1 MSKGGKQMS
10 LKNEEVKG
18 RIARSA
24 VDEIMVKTGKYWNID
39 IVDIRWY
46 KDGKHTSKGIR
57 LNKTELEHLY
67 NILGRI
73 VDGEQKRSRETD
85 N

>member
-1 MSKGGKQMS
+1 MS
-10 LKNEEVKG
+10 LKDEEVKG

-24 VDEIMVKTGKYWNID
+24 VDEIMIKTGRYWNID

-46 KDGKHTSKGIR
+46 KDGKHTSKGVR
-57 LNKTELEHLY
+57 MNMTELGHLY

-73 VDGEQKRSRETD
+73 VDGEQKRSREND
-85 N
+85 NKPE

>member
-1 MSKGGKQMS
+1 MS
-10 LKNEEVKG
+10 LKDEEVRG

-24 VDEIMVKTGKYWNID
+24 VDEIMVKTGRYWNID

-57 LNKTELEHLY
+57 INKTELEHLY

-73 VDGEQKRSRETD
+73 VDGEQKRSREID

>member
-1 MSKGGKQMS
+1 MS

-24 VDEIMVKTGKYWNID
+24 VDEIMIKTGRYWNID
-39 IVDIRWY
+39 IVDIRLY
-46 KDGKHTSKGIR
+46 KDGKHTSKVIR
-57 LNKTELEHLY
+57 MNMTELGHLY

-73 VDGEQKRSRETD
+73 VDGEQKRSGE
-85 N
+85 NNSESE

>member
-1 MSKGGKQMS
+1 MS
-10 LKNEEVKG
+10 LKNEELKG

-24 VDEIMVKTGKYWNID
+24 IDEIMVKTGTYWNIY

-57 LNKTELEHLY
+57 MNKTELEHLY

>member
-1 MSKGGKQMS
+1 MG
-10 LKNEEVKG
+10 LKDSEIKG

-24 VDEIMVKTGKYWNID
+24 IDEVIIEKGKYWNID
-39 IVDIRWY
+39 VVDIRWY

-57 LNKTELEHLY
+57 VNKTELGHLY

-73 VDGEQKRSRETD
+73 VDGEQKRSGE
-85 N
+85 NNSESE

>member
-1 MSKGGKQMS
+1 MS
-10 LKNEEVKG
+10 LKDEEVRG

-24 VDEIMVKTGKYWNID
+24 VDEIMVKTGRYWNID

-46 KDGKHTSKGIR
+46 KDGKHTSKGVR
-57 LNKTELEHLY
+57 MNMTELSHLY

-73 VDGEQKRSRETD
+73 VDGEQKRSGEND
-85 N
+85 SESE

>member
-1 MSKGGKQMS
+1 MS
-10 LKNEEVKG
+10 LKDEEVRG

-24 VDEIMVKTGKYWNID
+24 VDEIMIKTGRYWNID

-46 KDGKHTSKGIR
+46 KDGKHTSKVIR
-57 LNKTELEHLY
+57 MNMTELGHLY

-73 VDGEQKRSRETD
+73 VDGEQKRSGE
-85 N
+85 NNSESE

>member
-1 MSKGGKQMS
+1 MS
-10 LKNEEVKG
+10 LKDEEVRG

-24 VDEIMVKTGKYWNID
+24 VDEIMVKTGRYWNID

-46 KDGKHTSKGIR
+46 KDGKHTSKGVR
-57 LNKTELEHLY
+57 MNMQELQHLH

-73 VDGEQKRSRETD
+73 VDGEQKRSGEND
-85 N
+85 SKSE

>member
-1 MSKGGKQMS
+1 MS
-10 LKNEEVKG
+10 LKDEEVRG

-24 VDEIMVKTGKYWNID
+24 VDEVMVKTGRYWNID
-39 IVDIRWY
+39 IVDIRLY

-57 LNKTELEHLY
+57 MNMKELQHLH

-73 VDGEQKRSRETD
+73 VDGEQKRSREND
-85 N
+85 SESE

>member
-1 MSKGGKQMS
+1 MS

-24 VDEIMVKTGKYWNID
+24 VDEIMIKTGTYWNID

-57 LNKTELEHLY
+57 INKNELEHLY

-73 VDGEQKRSRETD
+73 VDGEQKRSREND
-85 N
+85 SESE

>member
-1 MSKGGKQMS
+1 MS

-24 VDEIMVKTGKYWNID
+24 VDEIMVKTGTYWNIP
-39 IVDIRWY
+39 IVDIRWHNGD
-46 KDGKHTSKGIR
+46 KPTRKGIR
-57 LNKTELEHLY
+57 INMTELKHLV

-73 VDGEQKRSRETD
+73 NDGERTRIEESNQE
-85 N
+85 NEE

>member
-1 MSKGGKQMS
+1 MS

-24 VDEIMVKTGKYWNID
+24 VDEIIVKTGTYWNID
-39 IVDIRWY
+39 IIDIRWY

-57 LNKTELEHLY
+57 INKTELGHLY

-73 VDGEQKRSRETD
+73 VDGEQKRSRE
-85 N
+85 NNSESE